1 MEDGRKTMEKKRA
14 TRHRC
19 NDDRAFLSLSRDI
32 QRIAEIER
40 AEHLAGI
47 IIALAFGLCMF
58 VGLMA

>member
-1 MEDGRKTMEKKRA
+1 MKQKRA

-32 QRIAEIER
+32 ASIAEYER
-40 AEHLAGI
+40 VTTLAAIVIG
-47 IIALAFGLCMF
+47 LAFGIMFF